1 VKDYEF
7 IDHTHDVLVVGAV
20 AVFVTSAAM
29 LVAGR
34 AAER

>member
-1 VKDYEF
+1 MLRAP
-7 IDHTHDVLVVGAV
+7 HVLVVGAV